1 MLTNRIEHLTLP
13 TRAEVSTRNV
23 KKIKCSSIE
32 CSKTIENKIKKTFII
47 STHEFHSGD
56 HPTEI
61 YSKMNVMLMEFKSM
75 RSLLPTL
82 TVRLLSVAL
91 KLQEGIN

>member
-1 MLTNRIEHLTLP
+1 MLTNRIEHV

-32 CSKTIENKIKKTFII
+32 YSKTIENKIKKPLIII

-61 YSKMNVMLMEFKSM
+61 HTKMNVMLMEFKSM